1 MSKRRRKG
9 STRGKEPHATS
20 GAERA
25 AEATSGEGATAEA
38 TTKTAEAA
46 EVKTAKAAE
55 PPRRRPIRR
64 AWNAWVELWDRRE
77 APTSLA
83 LTRILV
89 AAVMLAD
96 LLQAYSYGLVEVVWA
111 PPPDGLAWGMTGS
124 KAAALARWFGAS
136 VDTGWMVWSA
146 AATAAVLAIAGV
158 ATRLSLLVLALCWAQ
173 LGHFAADSDRGI
185 DFMMRAVVLVL
196 VFSPSHACWSVDAW
210 VRRKM
215 GRPFPKLV
223 PAWPR
228 YLIFAQLIWIYFS
241 AGHNKTD
248 KAWGPVENF
257 EALGNILTDPHFGRF
272 DPSWVETL
280 FPLLQLATFATM
292 VFELTSPV
300 MILITWWHSTRDRP
314 GLLRRI
320 SNLIRLRWVWIATGL
335 SFHVGIA
342 VTMRLGIFPWG
353 MIAMYPV
360 LFHPDELARA
370 AAWAQA
376 RVPRWGGLRSP
387 SG

>member
-1 MSKRRRKG
+1 VSKRRRRG
-9 STRGKEPHATS
+9 SRRGSDTSAPSAASATS
-20 GAERA
+20 AVEGVSESTTSGGESAGSGGA
-25 AEATSGEGATAEA
+25 ATSAG
-38 TTKTAEAA
+38 EAA
-46 EVKTAKAAE
+46 VA
-55 PPRRRPIRR
+55 RRGPIGRV
-64 AWNAWVELWDRRE
+64 WNAWVELWDRRE
-77 APTSLA
+77 APTALA
-83 LTRILV
+83 LTRILI
-89 AAVMLAD
+89 ATVMLAD
-96 LLQAYSYGLVEVVWA
+96 LLQAYSYGLVDVVWA
-111 PPPDGLAWGMTGS
+111 PPPDGLGWGMTGQ

-136 VDTGWMVWSA
+136 ADTGWMVWSA
-146 AATAAVLAIAGV
+146 AATAAVLVIAGV

-173 LGHFAADSDRGI
+173 LGHFASDGDRGI

-196 VFSPSHACWSVDAW
+196 IFSQCHACWSVDAW
-210 VRRKM
+210 LRRRIGK
-215 GRPFPKLV
+215 PFPKLV
-223 PAWPR
+223 PSWPR
-228 YLIFAQLIWIYFS
+228 YLIFAQLLWIYFS

-248 KAWGPVENF
+248 KAWGPIENF

-300 MILITWWHSTRDRP
+300 MILLTWWHSTRDRP
-314 GLLRRI
+314 GLLRRL
-320 SNLIRLRWVWIATGL
+320 SNLLRLRWVWMVTGM

-353 MIAMYPV
+353 LLAMYPV

-370 AAWAQA
+370 AAWVQA